1 VRYQLIATHPSL
13 KSRRNGNGWREA
25 YVCSAFRWIAKKGK
39 REEGGRM
46 TGENKKEQMIRTLQT
61 IFHLCI
67 SKKDLAKSHF

>member
-1 VRYQLIATHPSL
+1 M
-13 KSRRNGNGWREA
+13 
-25 YVCSAFRWIAKKGK
+25 CSAFRWIAKKGK